1 MSEPVNSLEE
11 CYRIADELA
20 DGIARS
26 DGHSAINF
34 AAYTAQMYR
43 RFAKELAF
51 ACLQSNAAKRRN
63 AVDKILM
70 EMQANNESAA
80 EFPMRSF

>member
-1 MSEPVNSLEE
+1 MTVTSLEA

-20 DGIARS
+20 DGIARD

-43 RFAKELAF
+43 RFAKELAW
-51 ACLQSNAAKRRN
+51 ACVQKSAAKRRD
-63 AVDKILM
+63 ALDKVLM
-70 EMQANNESAA
+70 EMQANNESTA
-80 EFPMRSF
+80 EFPSRQA